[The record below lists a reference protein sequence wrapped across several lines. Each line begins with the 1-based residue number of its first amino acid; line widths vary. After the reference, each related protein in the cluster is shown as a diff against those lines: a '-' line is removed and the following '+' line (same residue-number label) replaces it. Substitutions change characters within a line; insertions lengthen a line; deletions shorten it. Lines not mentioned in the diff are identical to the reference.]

1 VKATTVH
8 NVFVLLKL
16 VPSVFLKQIV
26 VTRMKLIADSILTFT
41 KTYAGFYYLGIFLL
55 QLLLS
60 FQYYQCGA
68 LWQAKSCV
76 RPDYMSSQQDINSK
90 MRAILIDWLIEVQ
103 KAWTLQIVLI

>member
-16 VPSVFLKQIV
+16 VPSVFLKQTMVI
-26 VTRMKLIADSILTFT
+26 RMKLIADSILTLT
-41 KTYAGFYYLGIFLL
+41 KTYAGFYYLGISIAAFIIFSVLPMWC
-55 QLLLS
+55 
-60 FQYYQCGA
+60 FM
-68 LWQAKSCV
+68 QAKSCV

-103 KAWTLQIVLI
+103 KARTSQIVLI

>member
-1 VKATTVH
+1 
-8 NVFVLLKL
+8 
-16 VPSVFLKQIV
+16 
-26 VTRMKLIADSILTFT
+26 MKNEITADHYIHKDL
-41 KTYAGFYYLGIFLL
+41 GFSYLDFLL

-68 LWQAKSCV
+68 FMQAKSCV

-103 KAWTLQIVLI
+103 KHGPYKLF